1 MALFD
6 YPGILSTVK
15 GKTQRLSHKKWQK
28 NTHKLIGFLRISLNE
43 DGSLDG
49 WSALKMNCVPRRTG
63 NGGVKDSSGTECH
76 CREGL

>member
-49 WSALKMNCVPRRTG
+49 
-63 NGGVKDSSGTECH
+63 
-76 CREGL
+76 